1 MSKAIKLTI
10 QEIVADYEM
19 MIRHHE
25 RLDTQFDFERAEDR
39 DIERFHEE
47 MVELI
52 EKYLPTYEKHIPKR
66 YFLENADTFEK
77 ALMLYGELYEN
88 FKQIFYQLCD

>member
-10 QEIVADYEM
+10 QEIIADYEM

-25 RLDTQFDFERAEDR
+25 HLDTQFDFEMAEDR

-47 MVELI
+47 MVKLI
-52 EKYLPTYEKHIPKR
+52 EKYLPTYEKHISER

-77 ALMLYGELYEN
+77 ALMLYEELYEN
-88 FKQIFYQLCD
+88 FRQMFYQLV